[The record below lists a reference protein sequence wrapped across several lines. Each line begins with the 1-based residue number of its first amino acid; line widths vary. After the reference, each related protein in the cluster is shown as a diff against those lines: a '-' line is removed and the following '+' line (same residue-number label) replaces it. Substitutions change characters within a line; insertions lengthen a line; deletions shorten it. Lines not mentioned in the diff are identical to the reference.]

1 MVEFNNTL
9 LESNHTMNDGQYD
22 VFDDFG
28 NYRFPT
34 DIKPAGPNIAY
45 SSLEGYLYSLKVGQ
59 EQEL

>member
-9 LESNHTMNDGQYD
+9 LESNHTMNDGEYD

-45 SSLEGYLYSLKVGQ
+45 SSPEGYLYSLKVGQ

>member
-9 LESNHTMNDGQYD
+9 LESNCTMNNRQCD

-45 SSLEGYLYSLKVGQ
+45 SSPEGYLYSLKVGQ

>member
-9 LESNHTMNDGQYD
+9 LESNYTMNNRQCD

-45 SSLEGYLYSLKVGQ
+45 SSPEGYLYSLKVGQ

>member
-9 LESNHTMNDGQYD
+9 LESNYTMNDGQYD

-34 DIKPAGPNIAY
+34 DIESKGPNIAY
-45 SSLEGYLYSLKVGQ
+45 SSPEGYLYSLKVGQ